1 MEWLHFLGD
10 EQRGKCQR
18 LKHPRHQ
25 QNRRTKTE
33 LAPVASEVQKQ
44 VITEPEVESTG
55 MSKKHRKN
63 LNYVAD

>member
-1 MEWLHFLGD
+1 MDWMTKIEIA
-10 EQRGKCQR
+10 R
-18 LKHPRHQ
+18 LRRIKHPRHQ

-55 MSKKHRKN
+55 MSKKHRHNIRQQSCPK
-63 LNYVAD
+63 

>member
-1 MEWLHFLGD
+1 MDWMTKIEIAR
-10 EQRGKCQR
+10 QRR
-18 LKHPRHQ
+18 IKHPRHQ